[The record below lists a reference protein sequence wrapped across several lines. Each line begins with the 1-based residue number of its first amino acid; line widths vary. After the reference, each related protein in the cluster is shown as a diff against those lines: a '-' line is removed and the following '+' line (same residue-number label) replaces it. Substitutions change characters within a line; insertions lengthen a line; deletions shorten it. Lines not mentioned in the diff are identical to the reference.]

1 MKKPFKMG
9 KFGHFFPI
17 ISLKMKLTF
26 LLTVVSLIQIH
37 ANSYSQTKKISL
49 NLENVAVQ
57 QVINEIESL
66 SEYKFLLNR
75 RDVDLNRRISI
86 KVKKKP
92 IATIL
97 LQLFKGTDV
106 GYEVLNKQIILKKIS
121 KVNSPPDKAESAE
134 PPASTPQFQVSGTVT
149 DTNGS
154 PLPAANI
161 VEKGTTNGVTADF
174 DGNFSI
180 QLEDPN
186 AVLVVSYIGFA
197 TKEIAVNGQPTLNV
211 YLQEST
217 AGLEE
222 VVVVG
227 YGSVKKS
234 DLTGSVSQVK
244 NDVLELVP
252 VFNMEQALKVGAA
265 GVRVTQNSGT
275 PGGRIEVRIRGGN
288 SLIGDNQP
296 LYVVDGFPVTGGIEF
311 LNPSDIESVD
321 ILKDASATAIYGSRG
336 ANGVVIIT
344 SKRGKEGQPSKIEV
358 NSFFGM
364 QQAINRYPLLNA
376 KEYAIVANEWLRNEG
391 LEPFFN
397 PDEIE
402 NPGTDWWDA
411 IFRVAPIHNHTVTF
425 SGGTEKGRYSISGNY
440 YDQQGIIENSGVT
453 RGSVRLN
460 LDQQLKSWLKLGVNL
475 QLSRN
480 EQNRVPADNGSR
492 GGNSILS
499 GAASAPPTL
508 PLYDEDGLPTQIE
521 QVYNFGSADM
531 RNPLIYTLRKDRLFA
546 NSILANTT
554 FDITFS
560 PTLSFRSLLG
570 LQYRHQLNEVFIPV
584 IYENDR
590 GRALEDNAYSN
601 SFLSENILTYS
612 KLFNDIHSLS
622 VVGGATYQ
630 TNLDRDSRIA
640 VNGFTNNITEN
651 FDLTAAET
659 IENPQSGYSDWT
671 LVSFL
676 SRVNYS
682 FKNKYLLTASI
693 RADGSSRFGADQ
705 KWGYFPSGALAWRVS
720 DEPFL
725 ENSKLIS
732 NLKLRASYGITGNTA
747 LNPYQSLDRLN
758 STRYIYE
765 NQADVVGFAPSGI
778 ANSELKW
785 ETTGQLD
792 IGFDL
797 NLFNNRL
804 RFVFDY
810 YKKNTK
816 DLLASVP
823 LPPSVGFGS
832 ILRNIGEI
840 QNDGFEIGI
849 DADILTGE
857 FKWDVSTQIS
867 TNRNEVIALAGGSD
881 VFGSGQGAVWPPA
894 NIARVGEPLGAF
906 YGLLEDGLD
915 DQGFIKYQD
924 ISGPDGVPD
933 GAINA
938 LDRVVLGS
946 YFPDFIYGLTTN
958 LSYKN
963 IELNIAIEGVQGNEL
978 FNATNGTHLNSFQ
991 RGNNQFKDIIGNYW
1005 TEENPNPDA
1014 KYPKLSS
1021 ATQITVSDRFIEDAS
1036 YMRLRSLRLAYNFP
1050 VKEIGLSG
1058 FDMAQL
1064 YISGNNL
1071 FTITNYTGLDP
1082 EANTR
1087 GDDSSNIGNR
1097 LRVGHDQSSYPNAK
1111 IYAIGLKI
1119 RF

>member
-9 KFGHFFPI
+9 KLGHFFPI

-121 KVNSPPDKAESAE
+121 KVNAPPDKAESTE

-197 TKEIAVNGQPTLNV
+197 TKEVAVNGQPTLNV
-211 YLQEST
+211 SLQEST

-227 YGSVKKS
+227 YGSVRKA
-234 DLTGSVSQVK
+234 DLTGSVSQV
-244 NDVLELVP
+244 NTETLEAVP
-252 VFNMEQALKVGAA
+252 VYNMEQALKVGAA
-265 GVRVTQNSGT
+265 GVRVSQNSGA

-296 LYVVDGFPVTGGIEF
+296 LYVVDGFPVTGGIDF
-311 LNPSDIESVD
+311 LNPSDIKSVD

-344 SKRGKEGQPSKIEV
+344 SKRGAKGQDSKIEV
-358 NSFFGM
+358 NTFFGM
-364 QQAINRYPLLNA
+364 QQAINRYELLNA
-376 KEYAIVANEWLRNEG
+376 KEYAVIANEWLRNEG
-391 LEPFFN
+391 LDPFFN
-397 PDEIE
+397 VDEIQ

-425 SGGTEKGRYSISGNY
+425 SGGSEKGRYSISGNY
-440 YDQQGIIENSGVT
+440 YDQEGIIENSGVT
-453 RGSVRLN
+453 RGSIRVN
-460 LDQQLKSWLKLGVNL
+460 LDQELKSWLKMGVNL
-475 QLSRN
+475 QLTRS
-480 EQNRVPADNGSR
+480 EQNAVPVDNGNR
-492 GGNSILS
+492 GNSMLS

-521 QVYNFGSADM
+521 QAYNFGSADM
-531 RNPLIYTLRKDRLFA
+531 RNPLIYTLRKDRLLA

-554 FDITFS
+554 FDVSFS
-560 PTLSFRSLLG
+560 PNLTFRTLLG
-570 LQYRHQLNEVFIPV
+570 LQYRHSLDEIFIPI
-584 IYENDR
+584 IYDNDR
-590 GRALEDNAYSN
+590 GRASERN
-601 SFLSENILTYS
+601 SYTNTFLTENVLTYS
-612 KLFNDIHSLS
+612 KLFNEKHNLNII
-622 VVGGATYQ
+622 GGVTYQ
-630 TNLDRDSRIA
+630 TNLNRNSFTQ
-640 VNGFTNNITEN
+640 VEGFSNNITEN
-651 FDLTAAET
+651 FDLAAAET
-659 IENPQSGYSDWT
+659 ILNPDSGYSDWT
-671 LVSFL
+671 LISFL
-676 SRVNYS
+676 SRANYS
-682 FKNKYLLTASI
+682 FKGKYFITASI
-693 RADGSSRFGADQ
+693 RADGSSRFGADN

-725 ENSKLIS
+725 ENSRLIS

-747 LNPYQSLDRLN
+747 LSPYQSLDRLN
-758 STRYIYE
+758 SDKYIYE
-765 NQADVVGFAPSGI
+765 GQTDVIGFVPSGI
-778 ANSELKW
+778 SNSELKW

-792 IGFDL
+792 VGFDL
-797 NLFNNRL
+797 NLFNDRL

-823 LPPSVGFGS
+823 LPPTVGFGS
-832 ILRNIGEI
+832 ILRNLGEI
-840 QNDGFEIGI
+840 QNEGVELGI
-849 DADILTGE
+849 DADILRGD
-857 FKWDVSTQIS
+857 FKWDVSAQIS
-867 TNRNEVIALAGGSD
+867 ANRNEVIELAGDSD
-881 VFGSGQGAVWPPA
+881 IFGSGQGAVWPSA
-894 NIARVGEPLGAF
+894 NIARVGEPIGAF

-915 DQGFIKYQD
+915 DEGFIKYQD

-933 GAINA
+933 GTINA
-938 LDRVVLGS
+938 LDRVILGS
-946 YFPDFIYGLTTN
+946 YHPDFIYGFATN
-958 LSYKN
+958 FSYKGV
-963 IELNIAIEGVQGNEL
+963 ELNVQIEGVQGNEL
-978 FNATNGTHLNSFQ
+978 FNATLGTHLNSFQ

-1014 KYPKLSS
+1014 KYPKISS
-1021 ATQITVSDRFIEDAS
+1021 ATQVTVSERFIEDAS
-1036 YMRLRSLRLAYNFP
+1036 YLRIRSLRLAYNFP
-1050 VKEIGLSG
+1050 VKQMGLKG

-1071 FTITNYTGLDP
+1071 FTFTNYSGLDP
-1082 EANTR
+1082 VANTR
-1087 GDDSSNIGNR
+1087 GTDSAIVGDR
-1097 LRVGHDQSSYPNAK
+1097 LRFGHDQSSYPNAK
-1111 IYAIGLKI
+1111 IYAMGLKF

>member
-1 MKKPFKMG
+1 MKKPFKVG
-9 KFGHFFPI
+9 KLGHFFPI

-26 LLTVVSLIQIH
+26 LLTVVSLIQIQ

-75 RDVDLNRRISI
+75 RDVDLNRKISI

-106 GYEVLNKQIILKKIS
+106 GYEVLNKQIILKKVS
-121 KVNSPPDKAESAE
+121 KVNSLLDKAESTE
-134 PPASTPQFQVSGTVT
+134 PPSEVAQFQVTGTVT

-180 QLEDPN
+180 QLEDQN
-186 AVLVVSYIGFA
+186 TILVVSYIGFA
-197 TKEIAVNGQPTLNV
+197 TKEVAVSGQTTLNV
-211 YLQEST
+211 SLQEST

-227 YGSVKKS
+227 YGSVRKA

-244 NDVLELVP
+244 TETLEAAP
-252 VFNMEQALKVGAA
+252 VYNMEQALKVGAA
-265 GVRVTQNSGT
+265 GVRVSQNSGT

-296 LYVVDGFPVTGGIEF
+296 LYVVDGFPVTGGIDF

-344 SKRGKEGQPSKIEV
+344 SKRGAKGQDSKIEV
-358 NSFFGM
+358 NTFFGM
-364 QQAINRYPLLNA
+364 QQAINRYELLDA
-376 KEYAIVANEWLRNEG
+376 KEYAVIANEWLRNEG
-391 LEPFFN
+391 LDPFFN
-397 PDEIE
+397 VDEVQ

-425 SGGTEKGRYSISGNY
+425 SGGSEKGRYSISGNY
-440 YDQQGIIENSGVT
+440 YDQEGIIENSGVT
-453 RGSVRLN
+453 RGSIRVN
-460 LDQQLKSWLKLGVNL
+460 LDQELKSWLKMGVNL
-475 QLSRN
+475 QLTRS
-480 EQNRVPADNGSR
+480 EQNAVPVDNGNR
-492 GGNSILS
+492 GNSMLS
-499 GAASAPPTL
+499 AAASAPPTL
-508 PLYDEDGLPTQIE
+508 PLYDQDGLPTQIE
-521 QVYNFGSADM
+521 QAYNFGSADM
-531 RNPLIYTLRKDRLFA
+531 RNPLIYTLRKDRLLA

-554 FDITFS
+554 FDVSFS
-560 PTLSFRSLLG
+560 PNLTFRTLLG
-570 LQYRHQLNEVFIPV
+570 LQYRHSLDEQFIPI
-584 IYENDR
+584 IYDNDR
-590 GRALEDNAYSN
+590 GQATEENAYTN
-601 SFLSENILTYS
+601 TFLTENVLTYS
-612 KLFNDIHSLS
+612 KLFNEKHNLNVI
-622 VVGGATYQ
+622 GGVTYQ
-630 TNLDRDSRIA
+630 TNLSRDSRA
-640 VNGFTNNITEN
+640 QVEGFSNNITEN
-651 FDLTAAET
+651 FDLAAAET
-659 IENPQSGYSDWT
+659 ILNPLSNYTDWT
-671 LVSFL
+671 LISFL
-676 SRVNYS
+676 SRANYS
-682 FKNKYLLTASI
+682 FKGKYFITASI
-693 RADGSSRFGADQ
+693 RADGSSRFGADN

-747 LNPYQSLDRLN
+747 LNPYQSLDRLD
-758 STRYIYE
+758 SEKYIYE
-765 NQADVVGFAPSGI
+765 GQTDVIGFVPSGI
-778 ANSELKW
+778 SNSELKW

-792 IGFDL
+792 VGFDL
-797 NLFNNRL
+797 NLFNDRL

-823 LPPSVGFGS
+823 LPPTVGFGS
-832 ILRNIGEI
+832 ILRNLGEI
-840 QNDGFEIGI
+840 QNEGVELGI
-849 DADILTGE
+849 DADILRGD
-857 FKWDVSTQIS
+857 FKWDISAQIS
-867 TNRNEVIALAGGSD
+867 ANRNEVIELAGDSD
-881 VFGSGQGAVWPPA
+881 IFGSGQGAVWPSA
-894 NIARVGEPLGAF
+894 NIARVGEPIGAF

-915 DQGFIKYQD
+915 DEGFIKYQD

-933 GAINA
+933 GTINA
-938 LDRVVLGS
+938 LDRVILGS
-946 YFPDFIYGLTTN
+946 YHPDFIYGIATN
-958 LSYKN
+958 FSYKGV
-963 IELNIAIEGVQGNEL
+963 ELNVQIEGVQGNEL
-978 FNATNGTHLNSFQ
+978 FNATLGTHLNSFQ
-991 RGNNQFKDIIGNYW
+991 RGNNQFRDIIGNYW

-1014 KYPKLSS
+1014 KYPKISS
-1021 ATQITVSDRFIEDAS
+1021 ATQVTVSERFIEDAS
-1036 YMRLRSLRLAYNFP
+1036 YLRIRSLRLAYNFP
-1050 VKEIGLSG
+1050 VKQMGLKG

-1064 YISGNNL
+1064 YISGTNL
-1071 FTITNYTGLDP
+1071 FTFTSYSGLDP

-1087 GDDSSNIGNR
+1087 GTDDSDVGDR
-1097 LRVGHDQSSYPNAK
+1097 LRFGHDQSSYPNAK
-1111 IYAIGLKI
+1111 IYAMGLKF